1 MGRSTFAQ
9 RRICGESEI
18 DEVSAVSHEV
28 QSSSLIKHSGGASM
42 NDRLAVYLHDHL
54 AGARFAVQL
63 LERMRDAHRNEPI
76 STFAASVLLPIEED
90 RAVLQRIANT
100 LGEGRSI
107 VKDAAAWV
115 AEKATRFKLRMATDA
130 DLGVFE
136 TLEVL
141 ALGIVGKMKLW
152 QALSA
157 IEPFDSRL
165 KEFDLVNLIRRAENQ
180 HAEVEAQRIAAAQNV
195 LQGRST

>member
-9 RRICGESEI
+9 KKTCGESAI

-28 QSSSLIKHSGGASM
+28 RSSSLINHSGGAPM

-54 AGARFAVQL
+54 AGSGFAVQL
-63 LERMRDAHRNEPI
+63 LERMRDAHPNEPI
-76 STFAASVLLPIEED
+76 STFAATILLQVEED
-90 RAVLQRIANT
+90 RAVLQRSANT
-100 LGEGRSI
+100 LGEGRNI
-107 VKDAAAWV
+107 IKDAAAWV

-136 TLEVL
+136 SLEVL
-141 ALGIVGKMKLW
+141 ALGVLGKMKLW
-152 QALSA
+152 QALST

-165 KEFDLVNLIRRAENQ
+165 KEFDLANLIRRAESQ
-180 HAEVEAQRIAAAQNV
+180 HSEV
-195 LQGRST
+195 

>member
-63 LERMRDAHRNEPI
+63 LERMRDAHPNEPI
-76 STFAASVLLPIEED
+76 STFAANILLQVEED
-90 RAVLQRIANT
+90 RVVLQRIANK
-100 LGEGRSI
+100 LGEDRNVI
-107 VKDAAAWV
+107 KDAAAWV
-115 AEKATRFKLRMATDA
+115 AEKAARFKLRMATDA

-136 TLEVL
+136 SLEIL

-152 QALSA
+152 LALSA
-157 IEPFDSRL
+157 LEQFDPRL
-165 KEFDLVNLIRRAENQ
+165 KEFGLANLIRRAETQ
-180 HAEVEAQRIAAAQNV
+180 HAEVEVERIRAAQSA
-195 LQGRST
+195 LY